1 MLTFHRRRS
10 GLRRDVMTA
19 QMPASGLKQAG
30 SMKVITNLSKCG
42 LMTDSGLYHVPSVAR
57 VSFRVIGAIV
67 CFHERRRNVIN
78 HAPTPSGFIS
88 WRWMNCLF
96 SGREAQA

>member
-42 LMTDSGLYHVPSVAR
+42 LMTDSGLS
-57 VSFRVIGAIV
+57 G
-67 CFHERRRNVIN
+67 RNVIN
-78 HAPTPSGFIS
+78 YAPTADVIS
-88 WRWMNCLF
+88 RHTQSSILRNTYPELIL
-96 SGREAQA
+96 

>member
-42 LMTDSGLYHVPSVAR
+42 LMTDSGLTLMSVRNKNAR
-57 VSFRVIGAIV
+57 ASKPGLLRNEWKRVNRSRKI
-67 CFHERRRNVIN
+67 
-78 HAPTPSGFIS
+78 
-88 WRWMNCLF
+88 
-96 SGREAQA
+96 